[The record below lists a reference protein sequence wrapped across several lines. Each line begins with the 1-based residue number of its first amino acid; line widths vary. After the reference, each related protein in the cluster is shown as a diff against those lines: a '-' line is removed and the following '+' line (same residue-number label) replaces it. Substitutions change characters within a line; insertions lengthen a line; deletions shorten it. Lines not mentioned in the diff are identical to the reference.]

1 MFMCFVGM
9 GIGHQGGSTNT
20 NISDSMDC
28 DPDACEESEDYGDDK
43 SRQGGNEDVSDG
55 DEDTEEEEGEDTEE
69 EDGEEDQ
76 DDDQDSEHEIGY
88 SDL

>member
-1 MFMCFVGM
+1 MRFVGM
-9 GIGHQGGSTNT
+9 GIGHQGGSANT

-28 DPDACEESEDYGDDK
+28 DPDACEESEDYGDDE

-55 DEDTEEEEGEDTEE
+55 EDEDAEEDEGEDTEE
-69 EDGEEDQ
+69 EDGEDDQ